1 VELLEGLAV
10 SLLVKLLWHKYEGW
24 RSVPPPP
31 VAAQVVEASQS
42 VQIPAWVTNTPEDR
56 FVGISKPCYSIEE
69 ARQQAIDSAISQVL
83 QAMGADYNLTHK
95 SLISAESDYVQHD
108 LEERLTYTAEWF
120 VNEIQQN
127 IEESDV
133 QQIQDKN
140 ICFVLVHLPESK
152 INSFRKMT
160 VGPKL
165 LARIAKKDNDTMVI
179 DVRETNGIGV
189 TLTDYQVSIT
199 NENHHADIVT
209 MFVWKV
215 PETSNQTYEG
225 VIPQRCDLK
234 GDSQSIAI
242 PYSSPSNGFKAILL
256 GTESQVSILLRGRDE
271 IGREVAVP
279 VITH

>member
-1 VELLEGLAV
+1 MELLEGVAV
-10 SLLVKLLWHKYEGW
+10 SLLIKLLWHKYEGW

-31 VAAQVVEASQS
+31 VAMQVVEASQS
-42 VQIPAWVTNTPEDR
+42 VQIPAWVTNTPEGC
-56 FVGISKPCYSIEE
+56 FVGISKPCRSLEE

-95 SLISAESDYVQHD
+95 SLVTANSDYIQHD
-108 LEERLTYTAEWF
+108 LEERLTYTAKWF
-120 VNEIQQN
+120 VNAIQQN

-133 QQIQDKN
+133 QQIQGKN
-140 ICFVLVHLPESK
+140 ICFVLVHLPQSK
-152 INSFRKMT
+152 IDWFRRMT

-165 LARIAKKDNDTMVI
+165 VARMASKDSYHMVI

-189 TLTDYQVSIT
+189 TLTDYRISIT
-199 NENHHADIVT
+199 NENHHAGIVT

-242 PYSSPSNGFKAILL
+242 PYSSSSSGLKALLL
-256 GTESQVSILLRGRDE
+256 GTESQVSIVLRGRDE
-271 IGREVAVP
+271 IGREVAAP
-279 VITH
+279 VITR